1 MQNRNV
7 RITYPDSPHGT
18 LEIDL
23 VEGMEV
29 SLTLT
34 LPMLRY
40 YAKDGVVEVIQN
52 RYAGPGYSNY
62 LYSQTMRVSLS
73 EGDESEEKVIN
84 TTSTPTGM
92 ED

>member
-7 RITYPDSPHGT
+7 RITYPDSPDGT
-18 LEIDL
+18 LEVDL

-84 TTSTPTGM
+84 TTSTPTGV